1 MKIGMLLEE
10 LINIA
15 DVSKTDFALSMHMTP
30 SGLSKILT
38 GNRLPL
44 QREKKIFSSQAAA
57 YFTEKI
63 FSPRCY
69 LKFKDIFPV
78 IYDFHFKSELEIFL
92 ICVLDYAL
100 EKDFAL
106 INNLDMDGNEQGKSF
121 FGTREVLNMLCVL
134 FSDAIRNDDNLPL
147 TLYGSLPLYD
157 RLYSEIFP
165 RIKLLSPLKQKGIT
179 FNYFSSES
187 NCEAALAAGHLEP
200 VSTVIYAQQYFDL
213 TLWKLNQTIDTSF
226 LLLKGRFLLLF
237 HHPIKAIPLLTII
250 SQKTYM
256 TIFLN
261 TLMKEQPTKISYTPD
276 GVVSLLKRDPTYIDR
291 LIQTPFDTVYNF
303 MSIGY
308 LLERDEL
315 DSLDGDACT
324 KDDIYKLYHH
334 VLTSETTFAVTI
346 DAMTSFY
353 TTGKAIVPLLG
364 AVDFPLEKRI
374 DYLHRFDALM
384 CDETSDKIRVLNL
397 KFPNAVILCS
407 EEFTII
413 YLTDDEFKPEKLHY
427 FRTSVISKLLKKELI
442 GNDMKLLSFSAD
454 LWDTY
459 LDELS
464 RSSRSLVLS

>member
-10 LINIA
+10 LINISN
-15 DVSKTDFALSMHMTP
+15 VSKTDFALSMNMTP

-44 QREKKIFSSQAAA
+44 LREKNIFSSEAAA

-63 FSPRCY
+63 FSPGCY
-69 LKFKDIFPV
+69 LKFKDIFPI

-92 ICVLDYAL
+92 ICAIDYAL
-100 EKDFAL
+100 ERDFAVA
-106 INNLDMDGNEQGKSF
+106 NNLNIDGNDQGKSL
-121 FGTREVLNMLCVL
+121 FGKREVLNMLCVL
-134 FSDAIRNDDNLPL
+134 FSDAVRDDDSFPL
-147 TLYGSLPLYD
+147 TLYGNLPLYD
-157 RLYSEIFP
+157 SIYSEIFP
-165 RIKLLSPLKQKGIT
+165 RIKLVSPLKQKGIT

-187 NCEAALAAGHLEP
+187 DFESALETRHLEP

-213 TLWKLNQTIDTSF
+213 TLWRLNQTIDTAF

-237 HHPIKAIPLLTII
+237 HHPIEAIPLLTII

-261 TLMKEQPTKISYTPD
+261 TLMKAQPTKISYTPD
-276 GVVSLLKRDPTYIDR
+276 SVVSLLKHDPAYIDR

-315 DSLDGDACT
+315 DSLEGDACT

-346 DAMTSFY
+346 DAMTNFY
-353 TTGKAIVPLLG
+353 TTGKAVVPLLG
-364 AVDFPLEKRI
+364 AVDFPPEERLH
-374 DYLHRFDALM
+374 YLHRFDALM
-384 CDETSDKIRVLNL
+384 CDEASDKIKVLNL

-407 EEFTII
+407 EEFTIV
-413 YLTDDEFKPEKLHY
+413 YLTDDEFEPEKLHY

-442 GNDMKLLSFSAD
+442 GNDMKLLSFSPD

>member
-10 LINIA
+10 LIRIA
-15 DVSKTDFALSMHMTP
+15 NVSKTDFALSMNMTP

-44 QREKKIFSSQAAA
+44 LREKKIFSSEAAE

-63 FSPRCY
+63 FSPGCY
-69 LKFKDIFPV
+69 LKFKDTFPV
-78 IYDFHFKSELEIFL
+78 IYDFHYKNELEIFL
-92 ICVLDYAL
+92 ISAIDYAL
-100 EKDFAL
+100 DIDFSAA
-106 INNLDMDGNEQGKSF
+106 NNLEEDGNEQGKSF
-121 FGTREVLNMLCVL
+121 MGTRDVLNMLCVL
-134 FSDAIRNDDNLPL
+134 FSDVVRNEDKFPL

-165 RIKLLSPLKQKGIT
+165 RIKLAAPLNHKGIT

-187 NCEAALAAGHLEP
+187 DFETILESGNLDP
-200 VSTVIYAQQYFDL
+200 VSAVIYARQYFDL
-213 TLWKLNQTIDTSF
+213 NLWRLEQNIDTGF

-237 HHPIKAIPLLTII
+237 HYPIEAVPLLTVI

-261 TLMKEQPTKISYTPD
+261 TLMKKQPKKISHTPES
-276 GVVSLLKRDPTYIDR
+276 VINLLENDRAYIDR

-303 MSIGY
+303 MSVGY

-315 DSLDGDACT
+315 DSLKGSET
-324 KDDIYKLYHH
+324 IKDTMSKLFNHI
-334 VLTSETTFAVTI
+334 LASETTFAVTI
-346 DAMTSFY
+346 DAMTNFY

-364 AVDFPLEKRI
+364 AVDFPSEQRI

-384 CDETSDKIRVLNL
+384 CDETSDKIRVLNY
-397 KFPNAVILCS
+397 KFPNTVILCS
-407 EEFTII
+407 DEFTII
-413 YLTDDEFKPEKLHY
+413 YLTDDNFNPEKLH
-427 FRTSVISKLLKKELI
+427 FFKMPVIGKLLKKALI
-442 GNDMKLLSFSAD
+442 GDNMKLLNFSAD

-459 LDELS
+459 LDELT
-464 RSSRSLVLS
+464 RSSRYSVFP